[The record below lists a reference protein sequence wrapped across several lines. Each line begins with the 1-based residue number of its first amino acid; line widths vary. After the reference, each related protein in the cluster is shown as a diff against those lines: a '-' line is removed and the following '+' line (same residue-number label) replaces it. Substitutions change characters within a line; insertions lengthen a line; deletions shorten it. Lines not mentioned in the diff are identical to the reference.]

1 MLDDE
6 KREYLLRL
14 FKGNRYI
21 AHKHLFPHRHKDD
34 SPEFHHEAIALLNSP
49 HPRVA
54 EMAFRGGAKSTLL
67 EEHVLLKLLFREEAY
82 CLFVGPKWE
91 SACEHLEPIRNEI
104 ENNELILELFGDQR
118 ASPWTMDELGL
129 ANGTNSFGPVQCCVQ
144 SGMRCTSAGWA
155 DFDGRTPRDGTR
167 VFR

>member
-14 FKGNRYI
+14 FKGNRYL

-34 SPEFHHEAIALLNSP
+34 SPEFHHEAIALLNDP

-129 ANGTNSFGPVQCCVQ
+129 ANG
-144 SGMRCTSAGWA
+144 R
-155 DFDGRTPRDGTR
+155 
-167 VFR
+167 